1 MKLNK
6 KTTKAMNKLAFKVK
20 QNSPTIL
27 TCIASVGV
35 IAVAVLSAKAAP
47 KAVKIV
53 EEEKQKRGI
62 ECSSTKES
70 IAYNIKFGWKPYIP
84 VVVTAASTIVC
95 IFSAN
100 SLSKKQQAALTSA
113 YMMLESSYK
122 EYRNKVKDIY
132 GEEADKEIIN
142 AIVKEKLVDTKWNS
156 FNENDE
162 KLLFFEPH
170 HDSFFELTLAD
181 VQNAFYCVNRNFQ
194 LRGFSTLN
202 ELYEFLGIEEIPS
215 GDYIG
220 WSCDAYIEDGLAPW
234 IDFVLE
240 DAELDDGL
248 KYYIISFDGFWNEPS
263 MKAIEDWL

>member
-6 KTTKAMNKLAFKVK
+6 KTTKAINKLAFKVK

-142 AIVKEKLVDTKWNS
+142 AIVKDN
-156 FNENDE
+156 
-162 KLLFFEPH
+162 
-170 HDSFFELTLAD
+170 
-181 VQNAFYCVNRNFQ
+181 
-194 LRGFSTLN
+194 
-202 ELYEFLGIEEIPS
+202 
-215 GDYIG
+215 
-220 WSCDAYIEDGLAPW
+220 
-234 IDFVLE
+234 
-240 DAELDDGL
+240 
-248 KYYIISFDGFWNEPS
+248 
-263 MKAIEDWL
+263 